1 MAQSTKF
8 VPGRG
13 LPAKHEIGS
22 LQNLTG
28 LFAIGQS
35 LEQKAEKPLL
45 HLSQLKNKFFR
56 KFHNGSMSSECIQR
70 ELKMGYNKSI
80 KKLRQR

>member
-1 MAQSTKF
+1 LATVIAQSLKF

-22 LQNLTG
+22 LQYLTG

-45 HLSQLKNKFFR
+45 HLSQLKNKFFG
-56 KFHNGSMSSECIQR
+56 KFHWFCHYVYTAE
-70 ELKMGYNKSI
+70 
-80 KKLRQR
+80 

>member
-1 MAQSTKF
+1 LKF

-45 HLSQLKNKFFR
+45 HLILR
-56 KFHNGSMSSECIQR
+56 KAPWAIKVILNIQVILIGR
-70 ELKMGYNKSI
+70 S
-80 KKLRQR
+80 

>member
-1 MAQSTKF
+1 AQSLKF

-45 HLSQLKNKFFR
+45 ALGQFQYEFFR
-56 KFHNGSMSSECIQR
+56 KLHGQ
-70 ELKMGYNKSI
+70 
-80 KKLRQR
+80 